1 MSDLSKIDKLKLEKC
16 FEMANGYVLDF
27 GNYTFQSF
35 VLESTGLDIDER
47 KYSENNSGSKANRL
61 RTFWKLEDNYNV
73 SKLILD
79 LLEYKATKMNL
90 NNAHWSMEE
99 NSLMS
104 QCHDIAV
111 KLKGASLG
119 MHVESIKPKFDSKE
133 FNLIYSDIK
142 NSIEKGTPETA
153 IDRLHTYFIKIIR
166 KLCEDFSIP
175 SNKDKP
181 LHSLMGELLKAL
193 KDNEKIETEM
203 SERIL
208 KSAISILDSFNSVR
222 NNKSL
227 AHDNKFLNKEES
239 IFILKVTISI
249 IEFINGIIAD
259 KKSDID
265 NSDDLPF

>member
-16 FEMANGYVLDF
+16 FEMNSGYVLDF
-27 GNYTFQSF
+27 GNNTFQNF

-61 RTFWKLEDNYNV
+61 RAFWKFEDNYNV

-90 NNAHWSMEE
+90 NSAHWSIEE
-99 NSLMS
+99 NSLIS

-119 MHVESIKPKFDSKE
+119 MHVESIKPRFDSKE

-153 IDRLHTYFIKIIR
+153 IDRLHTYFIKYIR
-166 KLCEDFSIP
+166 KLCEDLSLP

-181 LHSLMGELLKAL
+181 LHSLMGEFIKTL
-193 KDNEKIETEM
+193 KDKGKIETEM
-203 SERIL
+203 TERIL
-208 KSAISILDSFNSVR
+208 KSSISILDSFNSVR

-227 AHDNKFLNKEES
+227 AHDNIFLNKEES
-239 IFILKVTISI
+239 NFILKVTMSI
-249 IEFINGIIAD
+249 IEFLNGILSEKQNNNNI
-259 KKSDID
+259 
-265 NSDDLPF
+265 DDLPF